1 MDAAP
6 AIKQQRFAALAVGLM
21 ALLAV
26 PVYVLIGFVTIPV
39 GIGLFMLVNDGPWVL
54 NLYPFIFGGTIMGRT
69 PSYAFD
75 GPLGILATVLQWAL
89 IAWLFGQRAKPD
101 WTRGATLRNAALV
114 IVAAA
119 IAGAILLRMLGLQ
132 AVWEG
137 GRM

>member
-1 MDAAP
+1 MEVAAY
-6 AIKQQRFAALAVGLM
+6 KQQRFAALSVGLM

-39 GIGLFMLVNDGPWVL
+39 GIGLLMLVNDGPWVL
-54 NLYPFIFGGTIMGRT
+54 NLYPFIFGGTLMGRT
-69 PSYAFD
+69 PSYAFN
-75 GPLGILATVLQWAL
+75 GPLGILVTVLQWAL
-89 IAWLFGQRAKPD
+89 IAWLFGRCARPG
-101 WTRGATLRNAALV
+101 WTRGVTLRNAALV